1 MLQSLILYFSN
12 HLTLQLNNTHLL
24 AAFCFALLSCW
35 AVLRLCFLENLRL
48 RRNLGSIP
56 FILYCFLLEG
66 LRVGFRWAFRLWLC
80 AVWFFD
86 LAMAV
91 SGYRPRNGSAV
102 G

>member
-1 MLQSLILYFSN
+1 MHQSLILYFSN
-12 HLTLQLNNTHLL
+12 HLAEQHNKTYLL
-24 AAFCFALLSCW
+24 AAFCFALLICW

-66 LRVGFRWAFRLWLC
+66 FRVGLRCAFRLCPC

-86 LAMAV
+86 LAMV
-91 SGYRPRNGSAV
+91 GYRQQRSLR
-102 G
+102 